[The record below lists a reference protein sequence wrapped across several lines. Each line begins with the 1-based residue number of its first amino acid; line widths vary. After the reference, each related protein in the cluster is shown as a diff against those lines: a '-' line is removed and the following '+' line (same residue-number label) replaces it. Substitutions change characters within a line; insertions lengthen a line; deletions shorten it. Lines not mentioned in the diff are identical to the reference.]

1 MAQQRDI
8 VTQQILIVKNLQP
21 AHINEF
27 ILLIV
32 LSKQKKIRYRPYF
45 RRTLWG
51 FAGRH
56 PGLCH

>member
-8 VTQQILIVKNLQP
+8 ITQQVLIVKNLKI
-21 AHINEF
+21 AHRNEF
-27 ILLIV
+27 ILSIL
-32 LSKQKKIRYRPYF
+32 LSKQKKIRYRPIF
-45 RRTLWG
+45 RYTLWG